1 MGFDLSD
8 LGGGSFAVN
17 GVPAD
22 AEGIDPI
29 VLLRQMVADA
39 VDSDG
44 AAPFAPVSGGS
55 SAGSSLVSGG
65 LPAGGS
71 PVSGGLPD
79 GSAVP
84 ASPLHHVLALS
95 LASSAAIPYGQVLS
109 NDEMETLV
117 NHLFACSDVNH
128 TPDGHLILSILS
140 QETIDKL
147 FS

>member
-8 LGGGSFAVN
+8 LGGGSYAVN

-29 VLLRQMVADA
+29 ALLRQMVADA
-39 VDSDG
+39 LDSDG
-44 AAPFAPVSGGS
+44 ADVSAP
-55 SAGSSLVSGG
+55 
-65 LPAGGS
+65 S
-71 PVSGGLPD
+71 P
-79 GSAVP
+79 AVP
-84 ASPLHHVLALS
+84 SSPLHHILALS

-109 NDEMETLV
+109 NDEMEALV
-117 NHLFACSDVNH
+117 NQLFTCTDVNH

-140 QETIDKL
+140 QDMIDKL